1 LAIEDS
7 AVLAELIADEHVQTV
22 GDLEAAFS
30 VFNDVRKERGQAL
43 VTSSRRQG
51 DLYERRAEG
60 VEDDF
65 KKIEEEINK
74 SNDVI
79 AKVNV
84 RKMCREAKE
93 MLAERLAST
102 QSRSRI

>member
-1 LAIEDS
+1 
-7 AVLAELIADEHVQTV
+7 V
-22 GDLEAAFS
+22 FS

-60 VEDDF
+60 VGDDF
-65 KKIEEEINK
+65 KKIEAEINK

-79 AKVNV
+79 AKVDV
-84 RKMCREAKE
+84 RKMCREARE
-93 MLAERLAST
+93 MLAERVTSS
-102 QSRSRI
+102 QSSSRL